1 MLYTRLASPIFTRAL
16 ARPIVRTTSPI
27 GPFSCANTCSTAART
42 FDLAPFARA
51 VCLGIG
57 LRGGFLRWI
66 CERRPFSARS
76 LSFAPCFPCASQSRF
91 LGSRAVSNGLIGG
104 CARIR
109 TLDPLI
115 KSQLFSLRNQ
125 GISCKTQHI

>member
-1 MLYTRLASPIFTRAL
+1 MKRTSASQLDTSKNLLVTGGWVGSAPLRRGRSLDCRRWVLSRACFWPFSRLCRGETAGALHPRSGQTDRAYDQ
-16 ARPIVRTTSPI
+16 SH
-27 GPFSCANTCSTAART
+27 GPFSCANTCPTAART

-76 LSFAPCFPCASQSRF
+76 LSFARE
-91 LGSRAVSNGLIGG
+91 R
-104 CARIR
+104 
-109 TLDPLI
+109 
-115 KSQLFSLRNQ
+115 
-125 GISCKTQHI
+125 